1 MKYVLFFV
9 FILMSM
15 GGCNL
20 TKPSTQSQ
28 PPSLNIDKPKY
39 EAGEEADLA
48 SLSDDS
54 NTEETEVSTRGI
66 KKKKSCLSTTCSSFA
81 TSTKRPKKPTV
92 SQVPTSQIPP
102 SVRNQLAAIVNRP
115 TNGTPVSQ
123 PSYPIPSPPQS
134 PNEVTKGNCSYS
146 ITALEKQ
153 ILDELNFVRTQPA
166 RYAAIIAQNSN
177 SPATQEA
184 IAELKNLHPLT
195 ALNFSQCLARAAQD
209 HVRDTG
215 PKGIRGH
222 EGSDGSSL
230 SSRIKRYTQTRYGAA
245 ENISYGMDTAR
256 NVIIQLIVDDG
267 VPNRGHR
274 KNILRTNNQSIG
286 ISCGSHKEY
295 RIMCV
300 QDFSFEK
307 IP

>member
-9 FILMSM
+9 FILMSVS
-15 GGCNL
+15 GCKL
-20 TKPSTQSQ
+20 IKPNTQSQ
-28 PPSLNIDKPKY
+28 PPLLDIDKPKY
-39 EAGEEADLA
+39 ETGEEADLA
-48 SLSDDS
+48 SCPNL
-54 NTEETEVSTRGI
+54 
-66 KKKKSCLSTTCSSFA
+66 A
-81 TSTKRPKKPTV
+81 TSTKRPKKPAI
-92 SQVPTSQIPP
+92 SQSPTTQIYP
-102 SVRNQLAAIVNRP
+102 SIPKPAPHSSTGFATP
-115 TNGTPVSQ
+115 TKR
-123 PSYPIPSPPQS
+123 

-177 SPATQEA
+177 SAAAQEA

-215 PKGIRGH
+215 PKGARGH
-222 EGSDGSSL
+222 NGSDGSDVG
-230 SSRIKRYTQTRYGAA
+230 SRIKRYTQIKHGWS

-267 VPNRGHR
+267 VPDRGHR
-274 KNILRTNNQSIG
+274 KNILRPGNQSIG
-286 ISCGSHKEY
+286 ISCGSHTKY